1 MGFLLMNVFL
11 FDIDGTL
18 IDAGGAGQE
27 AMEASLAHEFGAS
40 GPVSGIHTAG
50 RTDRAIAM
58 DLFQFHGIDVNDEHW
73 SRYQQTYFRLLP
85 NSLKTRSG
93 VVLPGVRSLLERLKP
108 RDDLQLGL
116 LTGNFAE
123 GAKLKLSHYGLS
135 DHFTFGGF
143 GDEHLDRDDV
153 ARDAF
158 QKVRG
163 RLPTIETDSIWV
175 IGDTPSDIRCGRAIG
190 AKVVAVATGVFG
202 AHELEPHRPD
212 ILLND
217 LSEADSWLKAVGI
230 S

>member
-1 MGFLLMNVFL
+1 
-11 FDIDGTL
+11 
-18 IDAGGAGQE
+18 
-27 AMEASLAHEFGAS
+27 MEASLTHEFGVS

-85 NSLKTRSG
+85 DSLKTRNG
-93 VVLPGVRSLLERLKP
+93 VVLPGVKSLLERLNS
-108 RDDLQLGL
+108 RDDIQLGL
-116 LTGNFAE
+116 LTGNFAT
-123 GAKLKLSHYGLS
+123 GAQLKLAHYGLS
-135 DHFTFGGF
+135 DHFPFGGF

-158 QKVRG
+158 RKVRG
-163 RLPTIETDSIWV
+163 RLPNIEPDSIWV

-202 AHELEPHRPD
+202 AHELEPHSPD
-212 ILLND
+212 VLLND
-217 LSEADSWLKAVGI
+217 LREADAWLQSIGLR
-230 S
+230 

>member
-1 MGFLLMNVFL
+1 MNVFL

-58 DLFQFHGIDVNDEHW
+58 DLFQFHGIDINDEHW
-73 SRYQQTYFRLLP
+73 NRYQQTYFRLLP

-93 VVLPGVRSLLERLKP
+93 VVLPGVERL
-108 RDDLQLGL
+108 
-116 LTGNFAE
+116 
-123 GAKLKLSHYGLS
+123 
-135 DHFTFGGF
+135 
-143 GDEHLDRDDV
+143 LDRDDV

-158 QKVRG
+158 GKVRS
-163 RLPTIETDSIWV
+163 RLPAIDPDSIWV

-190 AKVVAVATGVFG
+190 AKVVAVATGMFR
-202 AHELEPHRPD
+202 ADELEPHRPD
-212 ILLND
+212 VLLND
-217 LSEADSWLKAVGI
+217 LREADAWLLSVGLR
-230 S
+230 

>member
-1 MGFLLMNVFL
+1 MNVFL

-27 AMEASLAHEFGAS
+27 AMEAALAHEFGAS

-58 DLFQFHGIDVNDEHW
+58 DLFQFHGIDINDEHW

-85 NSLKTRSG
+85 NSLKTRNG
-93 VVLPGVRSLLERLKP
+93 AVLPGVISLLERLSP
-108 RDDLQLGL
+108 REDVRLGL

-123 GAKLKLSHYGLS
+123 GAKLKLDHYGLF
-135 DHFTFGGF
+135 DHFEFGGF
-143 GDEHLDRDDV
+143 GDDHVDRDDV
-153 ARDAF
+153 ARDALR
-158 QKVRG
+158 KVQG
-163 RLPTIETDSIWV
+163 HLPAIQPDSIWV

-190 AKVVAVATGVFG
+190 AKVVAVATGMFG

-212 ILLND
+212 VLLKD
-217 LSEADSWLKAVGI
+217 LREADVWLQSVGLRQ
-230 S
+230 